1 MMKPVS
7 NSPKRRTKWWLWVLL
22 AVGATSAY
30 TMWIGGSRLPE
41 VTTAPVQV
49 VDLATSFTAEG
60 YVRGKDYQLSPE
72 LSGKIVELN
81 AMENARVPKGSL
93 LLRLDNAELDAQL
106 RQAEAAREAANASER
121 QARSQL
127 LTTSRQLDARIAA
140 ARANVRQAA
149 ARLEQT
155 RKGARTQEI
164 DQVRHRIEGL
174 RGALEEAEK
183 GYERTKRL
191 VDEGAISVAER
202 DAAEAKY
209 KSAKA
214 ALDEARANLELLQ
227 VGPRPEEI
235 QAAQAAVDLARAEL
249 ATAISGLGEL
259 ATLRNAV
266 EVARAQEVGAG
277 AQVDRI
283 KTTLPKVELRS
294 PVDGIVSRVSAE
306 VGTMASPGVTAVVI
320 STRQDLR
327 IEAEISSEDAS
338 KISQG
343 MTVAVTSP
351 AYPGRS
357 FAARIKEL
365 SPVGELKPDAA
376 IRTRIV
382 RARVMLAKDWDLFRP
397 GMDVD
402 IEGGGTMKK
411 ALSVPS
417 DAISIDGSRSFVF
430 VVSNGVAS
438 TRDVKTG
445 FSNVEFT
452 EVLDGLKTGDV
463 VVVRGKDLLKN
474 GSRVREK
481 P

>member
-1 MMKPVS
+1 M
-7 NSPKRRTKWWLWVLL
+7 
-22 AVGATSAY
+22 
-30 TMWIGGSRLPE
+30 
-41 VTTAPVQV
+41 
-49 VDLATSFTAEG
+49 
-60 YVRGKDYQLSPE
+60 
-72 LSGKIVELN
+72 
-81 AMENARVPKGSL
+81 
-93 LLRLDNAELDAQL
+93 
-106 RQAEAAREAANASER
+106 
-121 QARSQL
+121 
-127 LTTSRQLDARIAA
+127 DARIAA
-140 ARANVRQAA
+140 ARANVRQAL
-149 ARLEQT
+149 ARLDQT
-155 RKGARTQEI
+155 RKGARTQEL
-164 DQVRHRIEGL
+164 DQGRHRVEGL
-174 RGALEEAEK
+174 QAVKEEAEK
-183 GYERTKRL
+183 AYLRTKRL
-191 VDEGAISVAER
+191 VEEGAISVSER
-202 DAAEAKY
+202 DAAEARY
-209 KSAKA
+209 KSALA
-214 ALDEARANLELLQ
+214 ALDEARASLELLQ

-235 QAAQAAVDLARAEL
+235 RAAEAVVDVARADL
-249 ATAISGLGEL
+249 ATAMSAMGDL
-259 ATLRNAV
+259 AALRNAV
-266 EVARAQEVGAG
+266 EVAWAQRFGAE

-283 KTTLPKVELRS
+283 KTALPKVELRS
-294 PVDGIVSRVSAE
+294 PVDGIISKVSAE

-338 KISQG
+338 KVSQG

-402 IEGGGTMKK
+402 IEGAGTMKK

-417 DAISIDGSRSFVF
+417 DAISIDGSRSYVF

-452 EVLDGLKTGDV
+452 EVLEGLKTGDL